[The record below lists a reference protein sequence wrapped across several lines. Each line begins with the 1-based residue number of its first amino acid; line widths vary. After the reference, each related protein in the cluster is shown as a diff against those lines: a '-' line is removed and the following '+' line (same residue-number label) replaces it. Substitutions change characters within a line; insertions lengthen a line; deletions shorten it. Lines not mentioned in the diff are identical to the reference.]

1 MASER
6 IVIVGAGP
14 AGLSTARAYRE
25 CGGQGEVTLVGEE
38 RMLPYRRPPLTKEFL
53 RGELDSSELPIEP
66 GEWFAANDV
75 QLLLGSRVTAI
86 DPQQGTVTLHGY
98 VQLLTDA
105 IVLATGAQPAR
116 PSIPGIEH
124 ANVRTLRSLPD
135 SEGIRTAG
143 DPGGHATVIGT
154 GFIGCEAA
162 ASLAMRGA
170 DVTLI
175 GEERLPQLG
184 RLGQQAAQRIA
195 GWLED
200 LGIELIGQAH
210 VSAVHHGHT
219 VELDDGRHIGG
230 APIVLATGVAPRA
243 ELAKDAG
250 LQVSGGAVVVDETMR
265 SPSTE
270 GHVLAVGDLACA
282 FNASAQRHL
291 RVEHWGDALGHGE
304 VAGRTLAAG
313 DGRWESVPG
322 FWSAIGDRVLK
333 YAAWGDGYD
342 ESRLVEGADGS
353 FTVWYGRANATVGVL
368 CHERDD
374 DYERGRELIA
384 AGAPT
389 P

>member
-1 MASER
+1 MAAER

-14 AGLSTARAYRE
+14 AGLSTARSYRE
-25 CGGQGEVTLVGEE
+25 CGGQGEVTLVSEE
-38 RMLPYRRPPLTKEFL
+38 RTLPYRRPPLTKEFL

-66 GEWFAANDV
+66 EEWFAANEV

-86 DPQQGTVTLHGY
+86 DPQQGTVTLHGS

-124 ANVRTLRSLPD
+124 SSVRTLRTLPD
-135 SEGIRTAG
+135 SEGIRTAAAQ
-143 DPGGHATVIGT
+143 GGRATVIGT

-162 ASLAMRGA
+162 ASLAMRGTG
-170 DVTLI
+170 VTLI
-175 GEERLPQLG
+175 GEEHLPQLG
-184 RLGQQAAQRIA
+184 RLGEQAAQRIT
-195 GWLED
+195 GWLQD
-200 LGIELIGQAH
+200 LGVELIGGAR
-210 VSAVHHGHT
+210 VSAVHHGHM
-219 VELDDGRHIGG
+219 VELDDGRRVDG

-243 ELAKDAG
+243 GLAEDAG
-250 LQVSGGAVVVDETMR
+250 LEVSGGAVVVDETMR
-265 SPSTE
+265 SPDT
-270 GHVLAVGDLACA
+270 GGNVLAVGDLACA
-282 FNASAQRHL
+282 FNATAQRPL

-342 ESRLVEGADGS
+342 ESRLVEDADGS
-353 FTVWYGRANATVGVL
+353 FTVWYSRAKATVGVL
-368 CHERDD
+368 CHERDG

-384 AGAPT
+384 AGASLP
-389 P
+389 